1 MSGEAEGTS
10 IKQLFQSIAGEGVE
24 VWQGVVKSASPL
36 RIQAVNDDKLVIGP
50 NITYVPQHLTDYETE
65 VTVHWQTGDTSGGS
79 GEAAFASHSH
89 AVEGRKKITV
99 HNALKAGDKVHILSF
114 KHGKQHFV
122 LGRVG

>member
-1 MSGEAEGTS
+1 MSGETEGTS
-10 IKQLFQSIAGEGVE
+10 IKQLFQSIAGESVE

-65 VTVHWQTGDTSGGS
+65 VTIHWQTVAASGGS
-79 GEAAFASHSH
+79 GEAAFASHTH
-89 AVEGRKKITV
+89 AVEGRKKIIV

-114 KHGKQHFV
+114 AHGKQHFV